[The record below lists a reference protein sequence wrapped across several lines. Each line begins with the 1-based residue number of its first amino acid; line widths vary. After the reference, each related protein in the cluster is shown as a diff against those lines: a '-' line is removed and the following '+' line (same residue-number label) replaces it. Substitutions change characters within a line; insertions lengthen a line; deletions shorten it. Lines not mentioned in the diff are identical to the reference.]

1 MSRKIIDCKSF
12 EIFLENFYD
21 GVSFIKVTSLQCLD
35 CNFALKTTHHKLFL
49 KYVLETCLK
58 KNKKRKSF
66 FFRKSL
72 LWTSVSIKL
81 QRGSTKLQIL
91 SKKKA
96 HVRPSCVHEYIHR

>member
-12 EIFLENFYD
+12 EISLENFYD